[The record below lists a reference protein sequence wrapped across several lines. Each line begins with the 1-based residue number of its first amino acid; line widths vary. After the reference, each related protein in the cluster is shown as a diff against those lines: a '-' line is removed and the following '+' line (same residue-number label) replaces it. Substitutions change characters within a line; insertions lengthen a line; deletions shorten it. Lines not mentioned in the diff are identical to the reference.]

1 MDIQL
6 GVILMKDKKTN
17 QKDSGRLMA
26 NILRIMF
33 GVSIVVSIITNNYLN
48 LFIGIVA
55 LFTTYLP
62 YIIARKSQIV
72 LPPSFQIVI
81 LSFIFAANYL
91 GELKEYYIK
100 YFWWDKMLHTLSGIM
115 LGFLGFLLIYILNNE
130 EKVNVYLSPFF
141 MALFAFSFAVCT
153 GALWEIFE
161 FTMDSLFGFNMQK
174 SGLVDTM
181 WDLIVD
187 TIGAIISSI
196 SGYIYVKY
204 NEEGIY
210 KRMFNK
216 FNRMN
221 PGVFRKQYDSVE
233 FNVKKLG
240 EDNSEKD
247 KSNQTT
253 SKN

>member
-1 MDIQL
+1 
-6 GVILMKDKKTN
+6 MKDKKVK
-17 QKDSGRLMA
+17 QKDSGRTMA
-26 NILRIMF
+26 NILRILF
-33 GVSIVVSIITNNYLN
+33 GVSIITSIVARNYLN
-48 LFIGIVA
+48 LFIGIVS
-55 LFTTYLP
+55 LFTTFLP
-62 YIIARKSQIV
+62 YIIAKKGHIV
-72 LPPSFQIVI
+72 LPPSFQIII
-81 LSFIFAANYL
+81 LSFIFGANYL

-187 TIGAIISSI
+187 TIGAIVSST

-210 KRMFNK
+210 KRMFSK
-216 FNRMN
+216 FGRMN
-221 PGVFRKQYDSVE
+221 AGIFKKQYDSVQ
-233 FNVKKLG
+233 FDVKKLD
-240 EDNSEKD
+240 EDKNKDRNKDEKH
-247 KSNQTT
+247 
-253 SKN
+253 KN